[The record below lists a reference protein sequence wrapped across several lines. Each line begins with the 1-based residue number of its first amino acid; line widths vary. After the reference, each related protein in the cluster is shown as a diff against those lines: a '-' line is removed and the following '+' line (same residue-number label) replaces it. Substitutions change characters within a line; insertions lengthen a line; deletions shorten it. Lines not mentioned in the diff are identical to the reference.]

1 MRLIDADKLIERI
14 ESVYCEDCRN
24 SERGGRGCE
33 NCSYQE
39 FIYELEGFP
48 KYGEE
53 QNDERTD

>member
-1 MRLIDADKLIERI
+1 MKLIDADKLIERI
-14 ESVYCEDCRN
+14 ESVYCMDCIN
-24 SERGGRGCE
+24 SEHGGRGCE

-53 QNDERTD
+53 QNDE